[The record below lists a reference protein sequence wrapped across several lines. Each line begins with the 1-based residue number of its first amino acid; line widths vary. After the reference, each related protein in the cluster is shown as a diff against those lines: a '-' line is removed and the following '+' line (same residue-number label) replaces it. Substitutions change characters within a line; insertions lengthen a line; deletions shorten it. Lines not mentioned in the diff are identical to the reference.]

1 VTATSQTASRSASHH
16 GGRRFSISLLFALIL
31 HAIAFIIVQWMLPR
45 EAEEEFEYTGP
56 LYVTIEEYEPEIA
69 AIAPETTEVSVT
81 APETAPAVPPVEA
94 APPKETA
101 IKQEPRPAVPRAI
114 EKPKPTLSTTQESI
128 QRPTTMQEAEPAP
141 EERIT
146 EGVRRVIIPAEEK
159 LPAGLEV
166 PTLEESA
173 EPAAI
178 PPEFLTKEEDKPLHF
193 DVARLDDT
201 LVTEKGRS
209 YEQPTRGT
217 SGSVR
222 PGADTGQAGSKAA
235 APGAPVITWE
245 EEGQKRVLLSPVK
258 RPDIPSWVKEEGL
271 DLRVVVSFA
280 VTPEG
285 HTTSLKVERS
295 SGYSD
300 VDASVLETV
309 RKLIFNPVT
318 EDRNVLGRID
328 YVIRTK

>member
-1 VTATSQTASRSASHH
+1 MSV
-16 GGRRFSISLLFALIL
+16 LFALIL
-31 HAIAFIIVQWMLPR
+31 HGIAFVIIQWALPM
-45 EAEEEFEYTGP
+45 EAEEELEYTGP
-56 LYVTIEEYEPEIA
+56 LYVSIEEYSPVISKTV
-69 AIAPETTEVSVT
+69 PETTEASVSASVT
-81 APETAPAVPPVEA
+81 AQVVPPVKA
-94 APPKETA
+94 APPEETA

-114 EKPKPTLSTTQESI
+114 ERPKPTLPTTQEMI
-128 QRPTTMQEAEPAP
+128 ERPTAVQEAEPAP
-141 EERIT
+141 EEWIT

-209 YEQPTRGT
+209 YEQPDSGT
-217 SGSVR
+217 SGAAR
-222 PGADTGQAGSKAA
+222 PGAETGQAGSKAA

-271 DLRVVVSFA
+271 DLRVGVSFA

-285 HTTSLKVERS
+285 HTTSLKVVRS